1 MANEKNLIPANKRSK
16 SEARENSRKGGIA
29 SGKAR
34 REKKTLKELLDIAL
48 ALPSGEGSKT
58 NAESIV
64 ASMINAAMAGDV
76 KAFVAIR
83 DSIGEKPVNK
93 VEVGMA
99 DSVAEQLEEL

>member
-1 MANEKNLIPANKRSK
+1 MAKGRLVKNSDLTPQERRERASK
-16 SEARENSRKGGIA
+16 AGKASVEARRK
-29 SGKAR
+29 
-34 REKKTLKELLDIAL
+34 KKTLKELLDIAL
-48 ALPSGEGSKT
+48 AMPSGEGSKT